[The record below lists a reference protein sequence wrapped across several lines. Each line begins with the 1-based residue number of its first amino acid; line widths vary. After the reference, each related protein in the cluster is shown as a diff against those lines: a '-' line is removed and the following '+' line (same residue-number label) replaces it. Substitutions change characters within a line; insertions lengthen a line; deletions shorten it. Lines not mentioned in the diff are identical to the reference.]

1 MRNIRTLVKMEL
13 CNLYGINVFRYTKDS
28 GEKKK
33 SIALAATIA
42 VVLVVLMSYVGG
54 LSSGL
59 ITVGLKD
66 IVPAYMAMMASLL
79 TLFLSI
85 FKTGATIFRKKG
97 YDFLSAL
104 PLSNYA
110 VVISRFIRLYVES
123 LGLTLVVMIPGLLVY
138 GVLTKAGMLSVLL
151 YVIGALLIPL
161 LPVAVASFIGA
172 LITGISSRMKH
183 QSRVEIVLTI
193 LLMIGL
199 FAGSGF
205 LAENEE
211 NFTTEILTQMAE
223 KIADIFDKV
232 YPPAMLFGNA
242 VVQGDVS
249 DMLVFAGISVAVF
262 AVTILVVSWNFH
274 GICRSLFGTSA
285 THDYKLEHLQ
295 MHSVRKALLEREM
308 KRYFSSSVYV
318 TNTIVG
324 PIMGTAFCIGL
335 FFIDFDSIVVSLPGT
350 VDLKGAVPF
359 VIAAIFSMMNPSVVS
374 VSMEGKEWW
383 IVKSLPL
390 RAKDI
395 LDSKLL
401 FGLCVAAPFLV
412 IAELIAIFVLGP
424 GVLELLW
431 LIVIPVLC
439 LLLTCVFGI
448 SVNLKLPKM
457 NWENEVSVVKQSAAA
472 MIGGI
477 VVVLVII
484 LCAIPVLL
492 VPAQYKD
499 LVCLAICIL
508 LVALTVRLYYKN
520 NRVDLKK
527 I

>member
-1 MRNIRTLVKMEL
+1 MRNIKILVKMGL
-13 CNLYGINVFRYTKDS
+13 CNLYGINVFRHTKDS
-28 GEKKK
+28 GERKK
-33 SIALAATIA
+33 SMALGITVA
-42 VVLVVLMSYVGG
+42 VVLLVLMFYVGG
-54 LSSGL
+54 LSYGL

-66 IVPAYMAMMASLL
+66 IVPAYLVVMASLL

-110 VVISRFIRLYVES
+110 VVISRFIRLYAES
-123 LGLTLVVMIPGLLVY
+123 LGLTLVIMIPGLLVY
-138 GVLTKAGMLSVLL
+138 GVLTKVGMLSVLL
-151 YVIGALLIPL
+151 YVIGALLVPL
-161 LPVAVASFIGA
+161 FPVSVASFIGA

-183 QSRVEIVLTI
+183 QSMFEIILTI

-242 VVQGDVS
+242 VVQGDVNAI
-249 DMLVFAGISVAVF
+249 LAFAGISVSVF
-262 AVTILVVSWNFH
+262 AVMILVVSWNFH

-295 MHSVRKALLEREM
+295 MYSVRKALLKREI

-335 FFIDFDSIVVSLPGT
+335 FFIDFDSVTVSFPGT
-350 VDLKGAVPF
+350 VDLKAAVPF
-359 VIAAIFSMMNPSVVS
+359 VIAAIFSMMNPSAVS

-390 RAKDI
+390 CTKDI
-395 LDSKLL
+395 LDSKLM
-401 FGLCVAAPFLV
+401 FGLCVASPFLV
-412 IAELIAIFVLGP
+412 IAELIAIFALRP
-424 GVLELLW
+424 GMLELLW

-439 LLLTCVFGI
+439 LMLTCVFGI
-448 SVNLKLPKM
+448 AVNLKLPKM
-457 NWENEVSVVKQSAAA
+457 NWENEVSVVKQSAAS

-477 VVVLVII
+477 VASLVIM

-492 VPAQYKD
+492 VPTQYTD
-499 LVCLAICIL
+499 VVCLVICIIL
-508 LVALTVRLYYKN
+508 ATLTVRLYYKN
-520 NRVDLKK
+520 NRVDLKE